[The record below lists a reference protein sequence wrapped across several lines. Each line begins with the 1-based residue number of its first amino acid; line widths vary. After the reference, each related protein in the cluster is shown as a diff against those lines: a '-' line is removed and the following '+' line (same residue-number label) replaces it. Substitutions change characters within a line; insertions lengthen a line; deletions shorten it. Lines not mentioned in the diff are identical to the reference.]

1 MYYAT
6 TKAYHVHSD
15 VTYGMDDMRVFG
27 KETAGIPE
35 SILKEHWDDC
45 IRIPMISESRSLNLS
60 NSVAVIAY
68 EAMRQLDYANL
79 KQVGFDH
86 LD

>member
-1 MYYAT
+1 
-6 TKAYHVHSD
+6 
-15 VTYGMDDMRVFG
+15 
-27 KETAGIPE
+27 
-35 SILKEHWDDC
+35 
-45 IRIPMISESRSLNLS
+45 MISESRSLNLS

-79 KQVGFDH
+79 KQVGFNN

>member
-1 MYYAT
+1 
-6 TKAYHVHSD
+6 
-15 VTYGMDDMRVFG
+15 MDDMLVFG

-79 KQVGFDH
+79 KQSLVLIY

>member
-1 MYYAT
+1 MIT
-6 TKAYHVHSD
+6 TASALHD
-15 VTYGMDDMRVFG
+15 IG
-27 KETAGIPE
+27 KISIPE